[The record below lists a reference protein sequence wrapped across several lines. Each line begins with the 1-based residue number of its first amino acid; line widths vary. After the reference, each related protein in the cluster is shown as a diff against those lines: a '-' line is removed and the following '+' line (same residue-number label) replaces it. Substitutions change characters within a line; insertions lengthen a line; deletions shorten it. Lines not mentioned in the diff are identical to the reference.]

1 MNIILFQSD
10 NCGYCHIFY
19 PVFKYSKQ
27 KLTNYNFI
35 KYNVLNDED
44 KIDKLK
50 NKYPNLFKE
59 DVLVPT
65 VFIEHNNKLV
75 EIPTVMPENTNKDN
89 IIKAFKKFKS
99 NIENVLN
106 KNDSNMDNKLIKY
119 KVNKYEYKLK
129 NKNIDFVKKE
139 PSKETYKY
147 LKNLYH
153 KNTH

>member
-75 EIPTVMPENTNKDN
+75 EIPTVMPEDTNKDN

-106 KNDSNMDNKLIKY
+106 KIDSNMDNKLIKY